1 LDENLD
7 EKKSSL
13 ILHNNPYIAPIIDLN
28 QTPPSFNLAMIAR
41 SNVPLSRSRH
51 PDSYLNPIID
61 NPFAVF
67 AIALVAQWCA
77 AFAGDL
83 LRRKIRP
90 LKKDEREDFD
100 TVLAA
105 SLTLLALII
114 GFSFSMAVSRY
125 DQRKNY
131 EEAEANA
138 IGTEYLRAD
147 LLSTAD
153 AAKVRQFLRLYVDQR
168 IDFYRK
174 KAASPD
180 IGNDVKTVQDELWST
195 VVRAGAA
202 QPNPVLTLTVAGMN
216 DVFNTQADTRAA
228 WLNRIPT
235 AAWALMILIA
245 IFSNILL
252 GYRDRSSGSL
262 ALLVLPVIAS
272 IAFFLI
278 ADIDS
283 PYSGVI
289 SVVPQNLLSTFE
301 GMKQ

>member
-1 LDENLD
+1 L
-7 EKKSSL
+7 
-13 ILHNNPYIAPIIDLN
+13 
-28 QTPPSFNLAMIAR
+28 
-41 SNVPLSRSRH
+41 
-51 PDSYLNPIID
+51 YLNPIID

-67 AIALVAQWCA
+67 PIALATQWGA
-77 AFAGDL
+77 AFAGDM
-83 LRRKIRP
+83 LRRRIRP

-147 LLSTAD
+147 LLPAE
-153 AAKVRQFLRLYVDQR
+153 AAARVRPFLKMYVDQR
-168 IDFYRK
+168 INFYLGKDR
-174 KAASPD
+174 ARQEAGSDP
-180 IGNDVKTVQDELWST
+180 VKVQNELWSS
-195 VVRAGAA
+195 VVHAAAA
-202 QPNPVLTLTVAGMN
+202 QPSPVLALTVSGMN

-235 AAWALMILIA
+235 AAWALMVLIA
-245 IFSNILL
+245 MFSNLLL

-283 PYSGVI
+283 PYLGAI
-289 SVVPQNLLSTFE
+289 SVVPHNLISTSE
-301 GMKQ
+301 AMKP

>member
-1 LDENLD
+1 
-7 EKKSSL
+7 
-13 ILHNNPYIAPIIDLN
+13 
-28 QTPPSFNLAMIAR
+28 M
-41 SNVPLSRSRH
+41 
-51 PDSYLNPIID
+51 NPIID

-67 AIALVAQWCA
+67 AIALLTQWAA
-77 AFAGDL
+77 AFVGDL
-83 LRRKIRP
+83 LRRRIRL
-90 LKKDEREDFD
+90 LKKGEREDFD

-147 LLSTAD
+147 LLPAEE
-153 AAKVRQFLRLYVDQR
+153 AARVRQFLKMYVDQR
-168 IDFYRK
+168 INFYLGNER
-174 KAASPD
+174 ASREVGSDP
-180 IGNDVKTVQDELWST
+180 VKVQNELWSS
-195 VVRAGAA
+195 VVRAAAA
-202 QPNPVLTLTVAGMN
+202 QPGPVLALTVSGMN
-216 DVFNTQADTRAA
+216 DIFNAQADTRAA

-235 AAWALMILIA
+235 AAWALMVLIA
-245 IFSNILL
+245 IFSNLLL

-283 PYSGVI
+283 PYLGAI
-289 SVVPQNLLSTFE
+289 SVVPHNLISTSE
-301 GMKQ
+301 AMKP

>member
-1 LDENLD
+1 
-7 EKKSSL
+7 
-13 ILHNNPYIAPIIDLN
+13 
-28 QTPPSFNLAMIAR
+28 
-41 SNVPLSRSRH
+41 
-51 PDSYLNPIID
+51 LNPIID

-67 AIALVAQWCA
+67 AIALFTQWGA
-77 AFAGDL
+77 ALVGDL
-83 LRRKIRP
+83 LRRRIRP

-138 IGTEYLRAD
+138 IGTAYLRAD
-147 LLSTAD
+147 LLSSEN
-153 AAKVRQFLRLYVDQR
+153 AAKVRQLLRLYVGQR
-168 IDFYRK
+168 IDFYRGNK
-174 KAASPD
+174 TASPN
-180 IGNDVKTVQDELWST
+180 IGNDPKTVQDQLWST

-202 QPNPVLTLTVAGMN
+202 QPNPIVALTVSGMT

-235 AAWALMILIA
+235 AAWALMLLIA
-245 IFSNILL
+245 IFSNLLL
-252 GYRDRSSGSL
+252 GYRDRSSGRL
-262 ALLVLPVIAS
+262 ALLVLPVIVS

-283 PYSGVI
+283 PYFGTI
-289 SVVPQNLLSTFE
+289 SVVPHNLMSTSE
-301 GMKQ
+301 AMKP